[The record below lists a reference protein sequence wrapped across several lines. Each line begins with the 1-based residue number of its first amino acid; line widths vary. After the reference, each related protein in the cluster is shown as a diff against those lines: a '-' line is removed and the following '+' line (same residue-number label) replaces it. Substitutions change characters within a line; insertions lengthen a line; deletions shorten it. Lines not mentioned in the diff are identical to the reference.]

1 VQIASTLLQFPS
13 RYTNC
18 EKFSHVGIYRLRRH
32 IRMYLQTLPAD
43 DLAEDSCVLPV
54 RTQKPVDRFDNYRWR
69 GENLKDYTFFEY
81 CMVVQRCSR
90 REASSTDYPY
100 DERHPNFETYVQR
113 VAKTSAQIH
122 TVCLHGQLS
131 EFQEEEET
139 VKRGHAMTA
148 AIRNDLAEVL
158 VAFFVPWEKLLA
170 LFEAHCPQYKTRK
183 DANSEVW
190 SVIEPSLPH
199 YLRTYARNFSLLQKS
214 KEEVAVDAIGL
225 FEQWWTS

>member
-1 VQIASTLLQFPS
+1 MQIASTLLQFPS

-18 EKFSHVGIYRLRRH
+18 ENFSHVGIYRLRRH
-32 IRMYLQTLPAD
+32 IRMFLQTLPSD

-54 RTQKPVDRFDNYRWR
+54 HTQKPVDRFDNYRWR

-100 DERHPNFETYVQR
+100 DERHPNFETYIQR

-158 VAFFVPWEKLLA
+158 PAFFVPWEKL
-170 LFEAHCPQYKTRK
+170 HCSRLTVPNIKHEKMLIPKCGASSSQVCRIICERMPAT
-183 DANSEVW
+183 
-190 SVIEPSLPH
+190 SVFFKNLKKKCG
-199 YLRTYARNFSLLQKS
+199 R
-214 KEEVAVDAIGL
+214 
-225 FEQWWTS
+225 